1 VTGQGVGL
9 LSCLN
14 TLLFG
19 KVIGVNK
26 YSDDLSSLMLKIS
39 LDPGNDSGLY
49 NARMMMKRAG
59 KEFLRAG
66 ELAKT
71 CHVSTDT
78 LRHYERKGVLARP
91 RRSANG
97 YREYPADAVERVRL
111 IRKALDVGFTLDELA
126 SILSVRD
133 RGGAPC
139 RRVRELAAAK
149 LYELEQRLK
158 EMLGLRDELRTT
170 LRDWDE
176 KLAGA
181 GSDRRAG
188 LLESLVIHTEGSK
201 AQSHARPLRL
211 KRNRRK
217 REIRD
222 EK

>member
-1 VTGQGVGL
+1 MITRR
-9 LSCLN
+9 
-14 TLLFG
+14 
-19 KVIGVNK
+19 
-26 YSDDLSSLMLKIS
+26 D
-39 LDPGNDSGLY
+39 
-49 NARMMMKRAG
+49 R

-66 ELAKT
+66 QLAKV
-71 CHVSTDT
+71 CGVSTDT

-91 RRSANG
+91 RRSTNG

-126 SILSVRD
+126 RILGVRD

-139 RRVRELAAAK
+139 REVRELAAAK
-149 LYELEQRLK
+149 LSDLEQRVK
-158 EMLGLRDELRTT
+158 EMLCLRDELRAT

-181 GSDRRAG
+181 GRDDRAG
-188 LLESLVIHTEGSK
+188 LLESLVIHTEGST
-201 AQSHARPLRL
+201 AQSRLRSLRP